1 MSDLG
6 YLYNVTILW
15 DRSLQIFAVDKFHG
29 DPTVEPEQ
37 CLHEIYG

>member
-15 DRSLQIFAVDKFHG
+15 DRSLRAIDVDKSHG
-29 DPTVEPEQ
+29 DPTVEPE
-37 CLHEIYG
+37 